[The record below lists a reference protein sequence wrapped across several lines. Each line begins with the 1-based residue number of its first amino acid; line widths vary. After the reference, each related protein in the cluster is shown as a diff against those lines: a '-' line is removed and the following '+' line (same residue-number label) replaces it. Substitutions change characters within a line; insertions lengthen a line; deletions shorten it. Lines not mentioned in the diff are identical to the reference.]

1 MRGVLHECAAKKK
14 KRKENWV
21 ILGTMPQIHV
31 TKNDVQYNGY
41 KVQNEFYKQ

>member
-1 MRGVLHECAAKKK
+1 MNVLPKKK
-14 KRKENWV
+14 KKKENWV